1 MTTPTLGVLVHDFF
15 LDHLV
20 EQKGL
25 RQGSVRSYR
34 DTLRLFL
41 PFVAADAHRPI
52 SRLQLEDLCLERVLA
67 FLRHMEQERHN
78 CVPTRNQRLAALRT
92 FFEYLGHRAPE
103 ALHICQQVA
112 VIPTK
117 RTPLPE
123 THFLDRDQVQSLF
136 ASLPDSGRLAL
147 RDRALLLFLYN
158 TGARVQEVAD
168 LRVEHLALDQ
178 PFHVRLHGKGG
189 KWRQCPLWQE
199 TAAQLARLI
208 EQRRAPDPQA
218 AVFLSA
224 TGHPLTRFG
233 IYKRVR
239 QLTAHL
245 ETAGTAGHSH
255 RVTPHVWRHTA
266 AVHLLEAGVDVNVIR
281 GWLGHVSLNSTNRYA
296 EITMRMKTEAMK
308 LCAPQSSDTGGSRP
322 ALWQNDASLLE
333 WLKDL

>member
-1 MTTPTLGVLVHDFF
+1 MMTPTFGMLVHDFF
-15 LDHLV
+15 LDHLI

-25 RQGSVRSYR
+25 RQSSVRSYR

-41 PFVAADAHRPI
+41 PFVAADVRRPI
-52 SRLQLEDLCLERVLA
+52 SRLQLEDLSLERVLA

-78 CVPTRNQRLAALRT
+78 RVPTRNQRLAALRT

-103 ALHICQQVA
+103 ALHLCQQVA
-112 VIPTK
+112 LIPTK

-136 ASLPDSGRLAL
+136 AALPDSGRLAQ
-147 RDRALLLFLYN
+147 RDRALLLFFYN

-178 PFHVRLHGKGG
+178 PFHVRLHGKGD
-189 KWRQCPLWQE
+189 KWRRCPLWQE
-199 TAAQLARLI
+199 TALQLRQLI
-208 EQRRAPDPQA
+208 EQRRAFDPQA
-218 AVFLSA
+218 AVFLSV
-224 TGHPLTRFG
+224 TGQPMTRFG

-239 QLTAHL
+239 QLAAHL
-245 ETAGTAGHSH
+245 ETVGPANHAHH
-255 RVTPHVWRHTA
+255 VTPHVWRHTA

-281 GWLGHVSLNSTNRYA
+281 GWLGHVSLNTTNRYA

-308 LCAPQSSDTGGSRP
+308 LCAPQSANARGPRP
-322 ALWQNDASLLE
+322 PRWQDDASLLQ
-333 WLKDL
+333 WLTTL